1 MSQNM
6 AATYKEEFYPQGT
19 DDEKYDTFAQFFR
32 GKLKLLSEIE
42 GRRITT
48 KQFAEMFGSNY
59 ESFRKTVNKR
69 QPTKN
74 RDYIIAV
81 CALLRIDAD
90 STNTALRL
98 YGMPELDDYHKRD
111 EILWDILSN
120 QPDDPKSIDE
130 INELL
135 TSQYFEPLYIIGNK
149 HEEKEE
155 KKKFP
160 YKLVRKYTQ
169 CTMEGIGRLSEP
181 NCFLDLLYD
190 TECFYNIRVCM
201 EYFGNGQRFELC
213 VRYED
218 KNIEKDENIYQV
230 GIRRRIYPE
239 NKKYVIYK
247 YPNGDCG
254 SEIREYDD
262 IADTGEFRDCFN
274 EITKTVKTEKQK
286 LRDTVNDTRNYGS
299 RISAKVI
306 GGELHVFCE
315 EYNCDVPELSEYYL
329 MDFCG
334 GEYTLYILDRSC
346 FMQMY
351 LSAEKYERIYEK
363 PAAFRF
369 FNMQT
374 EQNGNIP
381 SAAGKIQDPVKEM
394 YISEEDI
401 EDAAYEARD
410 IGTFENYSENTMTVL
425 RVKAYKRM
433 KTQVSAMVKKLKA
446 GKANIC
452 SCEMLGD
459 SADKLIADYYGL
471 SDNTAEVIVSDSE
484 KVTLSFS
491 DIKDGFE
498 LGLETVEEICRFMLR
513 YGSLKIKDCL

>member
-1 MSQNM
+1 MSQNS
-6 AATYKEEFYPQGT
+6 ASTYKEEFYPQGT
-19 DDEKYDTFAQFFR
+19 DDETYDTFAGFFR
-32 GKLKLLSEIE
+32 GKLKRLSGIE
-42 GRRITT
+42 GRKITT

-59 ESFRKTVNKR
+59 ESFRKAVNKR
-69 QPTKN
+69 QPTKQ
-74 RDYIIAV
+74 RDYIIAICV
-81 CALLRIDAD
+81 LLRVDAD
-90 STNTALRL
+90 STNIALRL
-98 YGMPELDDYHKRD
+98 YGMPELNDYFKRD
-111 EILWDILSN
+111 EILWDILST
-120 QPDDPKSIDE
+120 QPDDPKSVDE
-130 INELL
+130 INKVL
-135 TSQYFEPLYIIGNK
+135 TSQCLEPLNIIRNK
-149 HEEKEE
+149 NEEKVE
-155 KKKFP
+155 KKKSP

-169 CTMEGIGRLSEP
+169 CTMKGIGRLSEP
-181 NCFLDLLYD
+181 DCFLDLLYD

-213 VRYED
+213 IRYEEKD
-218 KNIEKDENIYQV
+218 EKDENIYQV

-239 NKKYVIYK
+239 NPKYIVYK

-254 SEIREYDD
+254 SEIREYND
-262 IADTGEFRDCFN
+262 IADTGEFRECFN
-274 EITKTVKTEKQK
+274 EIAKTVKTEKQK

-306 GGELHVFCE
+306 GSELHVFCE

-334 GEYTLYILDRSC
+334 DEYTLYILDRSC

-351 LSAEKYERIYEK
+351 LSAEEYEYIYEK
-363 PAAFRF
+363 PAAFCL
-369 FNMQT
+369 FNIHT
-374 EQNGNIP
+374 EQNGKI
-381 SAAGKIQDPVKEM
+381 SSMAGKLQDPVKEM

-425 RVKAYKRM
+425 RIKAYKRM
-433 KTQVSAMVKKLKA
+433 KLQVRAMIKKLKA
-446 GKANIC
+446 GKAHIR

-471 SDNTAEVIVSDSE
+471 SGNTAEDIVSDSE
-484 KVTLSFS
+484 NVTLSFS

-498 LGLETVEEICRFMLR
+498 LGLRNCEDIGRFKLR
-513 YGSLKIKDCL
+513 YSSLKIKDCM